1 MKFYGKI
8 QVYIIVIQEMDIM
21 DNRDSELIIKLAR
34 EGKPISR
41 ILEEDFPN
49 YDYWDIYFAVNDAG
63 ERSSVGV
70 KRKITN
76 RLYKLTSLSK
86 SEQEDVIREI
96 DELVCFLYDRY
107 KESQQ
112 KLDDIRSIM
121 DR

>member
-1 MKFYGKI
+1 
-8 QVYIIVIQEMDIM
+8 MDS
-21 DNRDSELIIKLAR
+21 RDSELIIKLAR
-34 EGKPISR
+34 EGKPIAR

-49 YDYWDIYFAVNDAG
+49 YDYWDIYFAVNEGG

-76 RLYKLTSLSK
+76 RLYKPPSLSK
-86 SEQEDVIREI
+86 EEQKDVIQEI

-112 KLDDIRSIM
+112 KLDDIRGVM